1 MSSDALIGKRLG
13 DYTIQSLL
21 GQGGMARVY
30 KGYDSTLQRYAAVK
44 VVEPRLLA
52 TQDEKEYR
60 ERFLREARSI
70 ARINHP
76 NVVSVYQFGELDNL
90 YYMAMSFIE
99 GDDLRDIIKE
109 YHRQKTYIPTNQVI
123 RIIRDIAEALDYV
136 HKNDVIH
143 RDVKPSN
150 IMVTADGRA
159 VLTDFGLALTA
170 QEGTLGNTFGSV
182 HYIAPEQAIS
192 SAQAVPQSDLYSLG
206 IVLYEM
212 LTGRVPF
219 EDASAM
225 SVALKH
231 ISDPPPMPSMFN
243 PRITPHVEQVL
254 MKILDKDPRKRYP
267 SGRAFADA
275 LQAALMADIEMDT
288 EVLGRDRTPSDS
300 DLASRLRKPDLV
312 KNSVTATKPPSL
324 TRSSSLLRPQKL
336 DAIAD
341 DSPTAK
347 DLPPTALMKEKD
359 PSTTSKKLQPIPI
372 PKPYRKRNR
381 IVLGGFAVMT
391 LSVLFIGFAIILN
404 NRPQPP
410 VVIDDAGILPT
421 RIALNPDTTEELGGV
436 GEVNGGLQNTPQRR
450 NDGEVTATPTDDKIS
465 SSASTPTPF
474 VDALNDNEPDLLL
487 YYDDRMFVVYNRS
500 SDDTVTLNISGLT
513 FIRPSDS
520 MKFESN
526 EWLRVT
532 PRSIRL
538 SQMRK
543 VDCFQIIDQPFIS
556 LSLPDFC
563 TFNQGY
569 IRTPRSF
576 WLSDNPDIFEVR
588 RGDTLLA
595 TCTTIPVTSEAATQC
610 LVDLDGGSR

>member
-30 KGYDSTLQRYAAVK
+30 KGYDATLQRYAAVK

-52 TQDEKEYR
+52 AQDESEYR
-60 ERFLREARSI
+60 ERFLREARAI

-109 YHRQKTYIPTNQVI
+109 YHRQKSYIPHKQVLK
-123 RIIRDIAEALDYV
+123 IIKDIAQALDFV
-136 HKNDVIH
+136 HKNEVIH
-143 RDVKPSN
+143 RDIKPSN

-159 VLTDFGLALTA
+159 ILTDFGLALSA

-231 ISDPPPMPSMFN
+231 ISDAPPMPSMFN
-243 PRITPHVEQVL
+243 PRITPSIEAVL
-254 MKILDKDPRKRYP
+254 MKALDKDPRKRYQT
-267 SGRAFADA
+267 GMAFANA
-275 LQAALMADIEMDT
+275 LETALMTDIEMDT
-288 EVLGRDRTPSDS
+288 EVLGREKTPTDDS
-300 DLASRLRKPDLV
+300 LASRLRKPDAL
-312 KNSVTATKPPSL
+312 KTGATATKPPSL
-324 TRSSSLLRPQKL
+324 TRSSSLLRPQKTETTTD
-336 DAIAD
+336 DA
-341 DSPTAK
+341 PTAK
-347 DLPPTALMKEKD
+347 DMPPTALLKEKG
-359 PSTTSKKLQPIPI
+359 STTSKKLTPVPI
-372 PKPYRKRNR
+372 PKPNRRRNQV
-381 IVLGGFAVMT
+381 IIGMMVVMLITLFGALAVIINNPPPAPVLT
-391 LSVLFIGFAIILN
+391 
-404 NRPQPP
+404 
-410 VVIDDAGILPT
+410 DADATLPT
-421 RIALNPDTTEELGGV
+421 RVALNGNPTEEVGVAGGV
-436 GEVNGGLQNTPQRR
+436 QNTPQRR
-450 NDGEVTATPTDDKIS
+450 NDGDISPTPTDDKS
-465 SSASTPTPF
+465 SQLPTPTPRIEA
-474 VDALNDNEPDLLL
+474 VSDDEPQLLL
-487 YYDDRMFVVYNRS
+487 YYDDRMFVLYNRAP
-500 SDDTVTLNISGLT
+500 DENTTLDVSGLT
-513 FIRPSDS
+513 FTRQSDGEQ
-520 MKFESN
+520 FDSN
-526 EWLRVT
+526 EWLRVA

-538 SQMRK
+538 SQMRTI
-543 VDCFQIIDQPFIS
+543 DCFQIIDQPFTS
-556 LSLPDFC
+556 LALPDFC

-576 WLSDNPDIFEVR
+576 WLSEVDGDVFR
-588 RGDTLLA
+588 VSRGDTLLA
-595 TCTTIPVTSEAATQC
+595 TCATIQDDSEPLHC
-610 LVDLDGGSR
+610 VVDIRPTP

>member
-52 TQDEKEYR
+52 AQDEKEYR

-123 RIIRDIAEALDYV
+123 KIIRDIAEALDYV

-243 PRITPHVEQVL
+243 PRITPHVEEVL

-275 LQAALMADIEMDT
+275 LQAAFMADIEMDT
-288 EVLGRDRTPSDS
+288 EVLGRDRTSSDA
-300 DLASRLRKPDLV
+300 DLASRLRKPDV
-312 KNSVTATKPPSL
+312 IKNSATANKPPSL

-336 DAIAD
+336 DAVAD

-359 PSTTSKKLQPIPI
+359 RSTTSKKLEPIPI
-372 PKPYRKRNR
+372 PKPSRKRNR
-381 IVLGGFAVMT
+381 IVLGGFVVMMV
-391 LSVLFIGFAIILN
+391 SVFIALAIILN
-404 NRPQPP
+404 NRPEAPAL
-410 VVIDDAGILPT
+410 IEDDGILPT
-421 RIALNPDTTEELGGV
+421 RIALNPDSTEELGGA
-436 GEVNGGLQNTPQRR
+436 GGVNGGVQNTPQRR
-450 NDGEVTATPTDDKIS
+450 NDADSTATPTDDKTS
-465 SSASTPTPF
+465 QLLFTPTPHI
-474 VDALNDNEPDLLL
+474 DALNPDEPDLLL
-487 YYDDRMFVVYNRS
+487 YYDDRMFVLYNRS
-500 SDDTVTLNISGLT
+500 VDEEITLDVSGLT
-513 FIRPSDS
+513 FIRPSDT
-520 MKFESN
+520 MQFESN

-543 VDCFQIIDQPFIS
+543 VDCFQIIDQPFTA

-576 WLSDNPDIFEVR
+576 WLSDNPDVFEVR
-588 RGDTLLA
+588 RGDTVLA
-595 TCTTIPVTSEAATQC
+595 TCTTISTTSESATRC
-610 LVDLDGGSR
+610 LVDLDGGS